1 MTSDHKII
9 FRSEQQD
16 AISRTVACLRTGHRM
31 LWNAKM
37 RFGKT
42 LCALEV
48 ARRCG
53 YRRTLILTHRPNV
66 RTEWYVSLE
75 RLGLTDW
82 LYGGKRPAMA
92 DSSVLSFEDLEAR
105 LADNPDLHYVYFASM
120 QDLRGSKRV
129 NLKKGFEKNNNIFSA
144 PWDLLIVDEAHEGVI
159 SKLGE
164 KVIAEL
170 QKRH

>member
-1 MTSDHKII
+1 
-9 FRSEQQD
+9 
-16 AISRTVACLRTGHRM
+16 M

-66 RTEWYVSLE
+66 RAEWYVSLE

-82 LYGGKRPAMA
+82 LYGGKRPATA

-129 NLKKGFEKNNNIFSA
+129 NLKKGFEKTTTSSA
-144 PWDLLIVDEAHEGVI
+144 LLGTSSSWTRLTKA
-159 SKLGE
+159 SSLSSARKL
-164 KVIAEL
+164 
-170 QKRH
+170 